1 MLKSK
6 SIIYPLLAYWY
17 HLDIHC
23 MCDPQPDKVGKEW
36 IKNQNVQESLFFF
49 FFLPPPGVSC
59 PLKQIKP

>member
-17 HLDIHC
+17 HLDIRC

-49 FFLPPPGVSC
+49 FSFLPLVS
-59 PLKQIKP
+59 PVHSSK